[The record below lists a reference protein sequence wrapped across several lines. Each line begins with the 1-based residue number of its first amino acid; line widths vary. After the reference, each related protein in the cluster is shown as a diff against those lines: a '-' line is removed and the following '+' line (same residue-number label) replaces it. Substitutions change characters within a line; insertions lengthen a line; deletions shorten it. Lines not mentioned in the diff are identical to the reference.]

1 MRKRYPETLLE
12 FEHWFRTEE
21 ACRDYLFELRWPE
34 GFTCPLCCNRGAWAM
49 NGRLFRCQTCRRDVS
64 VTADTIFH
72 RSRLPLRSWFRIVWW
87 ATNQKSGLS
96 ALGLQRMLG
105 LGSYQTAWTCLQK
118 LRRAM
123 IRPDREQL
131 NGPVELDETAVGGHR
146 RGSKYNENKASVVIA
161 VEVKGA
167 GIGRVRIRRI
177 SKNATGAMLAFVEKA
192 VAPGATIITD
202 GEWAFG
208 LLAAMGFKQQ
218 PTVLKGRGK
227 EASKA
232 VLPRVHRVASLM
244 KRWLLGTHQGRINR
258 DTLDPY
264 LDEFTFR
271 FNRRNSP
278 HRGMLFYRLLQQC
291 VAYGPSTYQQITAKS
306 V

>member
-1 MRKRYPETLLE
+1 VRKRYPESLLE
-12 FEHWFRTEE
+12 FEHWFRTDE
-21 ACRDYLFELRWPE
+21 ACRNYLFELRWPE
-34 GFTCPLCCNRGAWAM
+34 GFTCPLCANRGAWTM
-49 NGRLFRCQTCRRDVS
+49 SGHLFRCQTCRRDVS

-72 RSRLPLRSWFRIVWW
+72 RSRLPLRTWFRIVWW

-123 IRPDREQL
+123 IRPDRERL
-131 NGPVELDETAVGGHR
+131 NGPVELDETSVGGHR

-192 VAPGATIITD
+192 VVPGATIITD

-208 LLAAMGFKQQ
+208 LLAAMGFKHQ
-218 PTVLKGRGK
+218 PTVLRGRGK

-244 KRWLLGTHQGRINR
+244 KRWLLGTHQGRINP

-278 HRGMLFYRLLQQC
+278 HRGMLFYKLLQQC
-291 VAYGPSTYQQITAKS
+291 VAYGPSTYQQITTES